1 MSRYIVQAT
10 YVTRL
15 EMVKN
20 LSTDDAP
27 YRSVVVVFNV
37 EERSNRIPN
46 EVNFRR
52 PYRPNHRD
60 KYLFQ
65 ASRNLSGS

>member
-1 MSRYIVQAT
+1 
-10 YVTRL
+10 
-15 EMVKN
+15 MVKN
-20 LSTDDAP
+20 LPTDDAP